1 MCHLHLKMAWECI
14 QNLPTAQTEK
24 VLKIRRH
31 IMVMVRQNNLYMG
44 FIDPEVKL
52 HKEAGTSAVDG
63 SKPRGQ

>member
-1 MCHLHLKMAWECI
+1 
-14 QNLPTAQTEK
+14 
-24 VLKIRRH
+24 
-31 IMVMVRQNNLYMG
+31 MVMVRQNNLYMG